1 MFGAEQGGCVAGFD
15 SSIDILDIKQLA
27 AYIEVDVE
35 PDQVVELLS
44 RLLIQLQTCTQ
55 PRQLLFVGVL
65 YDSFMSLISD
75 PDLRFLVDKSG

>member
-1 MFGAEQGGCVAGFD
+1 MFSVGQAGWVAGFD
-15 SSIDILDIKQLA
+15 LSIDVLDTERLA

-35 PDQVVELLS
+35 PGQVVELLS

-65 YDSFMSLISD
+65 YDSSMSLMSD
-75 PDLRFLVDKSG
+75 PDLRFLMDKSG